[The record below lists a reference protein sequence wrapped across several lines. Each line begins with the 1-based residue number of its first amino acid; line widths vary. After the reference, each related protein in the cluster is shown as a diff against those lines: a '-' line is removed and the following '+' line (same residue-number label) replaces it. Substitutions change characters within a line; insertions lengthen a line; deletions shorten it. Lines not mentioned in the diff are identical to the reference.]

1 MLAYYECEG
10 DNMNFWEKDLHNS
23 AQTHQSNANSHQGN
37 AYHRQNSSTNANMAE
52 QIARLNSMSEEERLS
67 ELMST
72 AGKMNMNGSLN
83 VNDLERLYQTA
94 GMFMSPDQLKKLRTL
109 IDAIK

>member
-10 DNMNFWEKDLHNS
+10 DDMNFWEKDLHNP
-23 AQTHQSNANSHQGN
+23 AENQGN
-37 AYHRQNSSTNANMAE
+37 GNPRQNSSTNANMAE

-72 AGKMNMNGSLN
+72 ACKMNMNGSLN

-94 GMFMSPDQLKKLRTL
+94 GMFMSSDQLKKLRTL

>member
-1 MLAYYECEG
+1 
-10 DNMNFWEKDLHNS
+10 MNFWEKDLHNS
-23 AQTHQSNANSHQGN
+23 AENQSNVNSHQGN
-37 AYHRQNSSTNANMAE
+37 GNPRQNSSTNANMAE

-67 ELMST
+67 ELRST

>member
-1 MLAYYECEG
+1 
-10 DNMNFWEKDLHNS
+10 MNFWEKDLHNS
-23 AQTHQSNANSHQGN
+23 AENQSNPNSHQGN
-37 AYHRQNSSTNANMAE
+37 GNSRQNSSTNANMAE

-72 AGKMNMNGSLN
+72 ASKMNMNGSLN

>member
-23 AQTHQSNANSHQGN
+23 AENQSNPNSHQGN
-37 AYHRQNSSTNANMAE
+37 GNSRQNSSTNANMAE

-72 AGKMNMNGSLN
+72 ASKMNMNGSLN

>member
-1 MLAYYECEG
+1 
-10 DNMNFWEKDLHNS
+10 MNFWEKDLHNS
-23 AQTHQSNANSHQGN
+23 AENQSNPNSHQGN
-37 AYHRQNSSTNANMAE
+37 GNSRQNSSANANMAE

-94 GMFMSPDQLKKLRTL
+94 VMFMSPDQLKKLRTL

>member
-23 AQTHQSNANSHQGN
+23 AENQSNANSHQGN
-37 AYHRQNSSTNANMAE
+37 GNPRQNSSTNANMAE

-83 VNDLERLYQTA
+83 VNDLERLYQAA

>member
-23 AQTHQSNANSHQGN
+23 AENQSKSNSHQGKVN
-37 AYHRQNSSTNANMAE
+37 PRQSSGSNANMAE

-94 GMFMSPDQLKKLRTL
+94 VMFMSPDQLKKLRTL

>member
-10 DNMNFWEKDLHNS
+10 DNMNFWEKDSHNS
-23 AQTHQSNANSHQGN
+23 AENQSNANSHQGN
-37 AYHRQNSSTNANMAE
+37 RNPRQNSSTNANMAE

-94 GMFMSPDQLKKLRTL
+94 VMFMSPDQLKKLRTL